1 MKTLQLYKSVLIIA
15 IVFMV
20 GACTNFEDLVDDPN
34 RATSVPPS
42 MLLTEVLRVMNNVD
56 DEGPWSSAQR
66 DNQFWAISFDYYG
79 EQDYNW
85 GSAPLRYTTLSNVQA
100 MVKEADKLDT
110 KNKYGALA
118 KFFNAYFLD
127 YMSKRMGDI
136 PMSES
141 LKAKSD
147 DPITKPKY
155 DAQKDVYIEILKLLD
170 DANEQITVAKAE
182 VGTGNIQGDFLY
194 NGDLDKWQR
203 AINSFHLRVLI
214 GLSKKSAELNVASQF
229 NTILSNPS
237 KYPLMRGIE
246 DNMTRNFSDENGNN
260 YALNPG
266 NFGRNRNRD
275 IMAGTYLNI
284 LKENNDPR
292 IYKVADPAIF
302 YFNANDPL
310 NLNAYIPANT
320 GDDQG
325 SMQVA
330 SDAGKLSY
338 PNEKRYYSNY
348 VGEGYILFGYAEQ
361 QFIIAEAIN
370 RGWITG
376 NAATFYNQGIKASM
390 DFYQVS
396 STDLAAFLSNTNVV
410 YKGNNAA
417 GLEQILTQKYVAFF
431 QNSERESYFNFR
443 RTGIP
448 KFDIG
453 PANKNNGK
461 IPMRWKYPQSEFETN
476 SDNVKAALAS
486 QYGGT
491 DDINA
496 VMWLVK

>member
-1 MKTLQLYKSVLIIA
+1 MKTIQLYKSVLIILM
-15 IVFMV
+15 VFML
-20 GACTNFEDLVDDPN
+20 GACTNFEDLADDPN

-79 EQDYNW
+79 DQDYNW

-100 MVKEADKLDT
+100 MVKEADKFDT

-118 KFFNAYFLD
+118 KFFNAYFYD

-141 LKAKSD
+141 LQAKSD
-147 DPITKPKY
+147 APITKPKY
-155 DAQKDVYIEILKLLD
+155 DAQKD
-170 DANEQITVAKAE
+170 QITMAKAE
-182 VGTGNIQGDFLY
+182 VGTAAIQGDFLY

-214 GLSKKSAELNVASQF
+214 GLSKKSSEINVISQF
-229 NTILSNPS
+229 NAIVSNPS

-246 DNMTRNFSDENGNN
+246 DNMTRYFSDENGNN

-284 LKENNDPR
+284 LKQNNDPR
-292 IYKVADPAIF
+292 IYKVADPAAF
-302 YFNANDPL
+302 YFNASDPL

-330 SDAGKLSY
+330 SDEGKLSY
-338 PNEKRYYSNY
+338 PSEKRYYSSY

-361 QFIIAEAIN
+361 QFVIAEAIN
-370 RGWITG
+370 RGWISG
-376 NAATFYNQGIKASM
+376 DAATYYKQGIKASM
-390 DFYQVS
+390 DFYDVS
-396 STDLAAFLSNTNVV
+396 NADITAFLNNTNVV
-410 YKGNNAA
+410 YKGNDVA
-417 GLEQILTQKYVAFF
+417 GLEQIVTQKYVAFF
-431 QNSERESYFNFR
+431 QNSERESYFNYR
-443 RTGIP
+443 RTGFP

-461 IPMRWKYPQSEFETN
+461 IPKRWKYPQSEFETN
-476 SDNVKAALAS
+476 SANVNAALAS

-496 VMWLVK
+496 VMWLIK

>member
-1 MKTLQLYKSVLIIA
+1 MKTIQLYKSMLIIA
-15 IVFMV
+15 MVFIA
-20 GACTNFEDLVDDPN
+20 GACTNFEDLADDPN
-34 RATSVPPS
+34 RATIVPPS

-85 GSAPLRYTTLSNVQA
+85 GAAPLRYTTLSNVKA
-100 MVKEADKLDT
+100 MEMESAKFDT

-141 LKAKSD
+141 LKAKSSEA
-147 DPITKPKY
+147 ITKPKY
-155 DAQKDVYIEILKLLD
+155 DSQKEVYIEILKLLN
-170 DANEQITVAKAE
+170 DANDQITVARAE
-182 VGTGNIQGDFLY
+182 VGTGNIQGDFLF

-203 AINSFHLRVLI
+203 TINAFHLRVLI
-214 GLSKKSAELNVASQF
+214 GLSKKTAEINVAKQF
-229 NTILSNPS
+229 NDIVSNPT
-237 KYPLMRGIE
+237 KYPLMKGIE
-246 DNMTRNFSDENGNN
+246 DNMTRYFSDENGNN
-260 YALNPG
+260 YELNPG
-266 NFGRNRNRD
+266 NYGFNRNRN

-284 LKENNDPR
+284 LKQNDDPR
-292 IYKVADPAIF
+292 IYKVADPAAF
-302 YFNANDPL
+302 YFKANDPL
-310 NLNAYIPANT
+310 NKSAYIAANT
-320 GDDQG
+320 GDEQG
-325 SMQVA
+325 PMQVA
-330 SDAGKLSY
+330 SDQGKLSY
-338 PNEKRYYSNY
+338 PNEKRYYSSY
-348 VGEGYILFGYAEQ
+348 VGEGYILFGYSEQ

-376 NAATFYNQGIKASM
+376 DAAAYYNQGIKASM
-390 DFYQVS
+390 DFYAVTS
-396 STDLAAFLSNTNVV
+396 ADITTFLNNANVV
-410 YKGNNAA
+410 YKGNNTA

-448 KFDIG
+448 AFNVG
-453 PANKNNGK
+453 PANKNSGK
-461 IPMRWKYPQSEFETN
+461 IPKRWKYPQSEFEN
-476 SDNVKAALAS
+476 NFENVNAALAS

-496 VMWLVK
+496 VMWLIK

>member
-1 MKTLQLYKSVLIIA
+1 MKTTQLHKIVLIMIMVIA
-15 IVFMV
+15 L
-20 GACTNFEDLVDDPN
+20 GACTNFDNLADDPN

-85 GSAPLRYTTLSNVQA
+85 GAAPLRYTTLSNVQA
-100 MVKEADKLDT
+100 MEKEASKLDT

-136 PMSES
+136 PMSEA
-141 LKAKSD
+141 LHAKND
-147 DPITKPKY
+147 NPITKPKY
-155 DAQKDVYIEILKLLD
+155 DSQKEVYIEILSLLD
-170 DANEQITVAKAE
+170 DANAQITSAKAE
-182 VGTGNIQGDFLY
+182 VGTGAIQGDFLY
-194 NGDLDKWQR
+194 NGDLDKWQK
-203 AINSFHLRVLI
+203 AINAFHLRVLI
-214 GLSKKSAELNVASQF
+214 GLSKKTSEIDVAAQF
-229 NTILSNPS
+229 NAIVSNPA
-237 KYPLMRGIE
+237 KYPLMKGIE
-246 DNMTRNFSDENGNN
+246 DNMTRSFSDENGNN

-266 NFGRNRNRD
+266 NFGRNRNRN

-284 LKENNDPR
+284 LKQNNDPR
-292 IYKVADPAIF
+292 IYKVADPATF
-302 YFNANDPL
+302 YFKANDPL
-310 NLNAYIPANT
+310 NLAAYIGANT
-320 GDDQG
+320 GDEQG

-330 SDAGKLSY
+330 SDQGKLSY
-338 PNEKRYYSNY
+338 PNEKRYYSSY
-348 VGEGYILFGYAEQ
+348 VGEAYILFGYAEQ

-370 RGWITG
+370 RGWTSG
-376 NAATFYNQGIKASM
+376 NASDVYNQGIKASM

-396 STDLAAFLSNTNVV
+396 TTDISNFLSNASVA

-431 QNSERESYFNFR
+431 QNSERESYFNYR

-448 KFDIG
+448 KFDVG
-453 PANKNNGK
+453 PANKNGGK

-476 SDNVKAALAS
+476 SENVNAALKS

-496 VMWLVK
+496 VMWLIK

>member
-1 MKTLQLYKSVLIIA
+1 MKTIQLYKSILIIA
-15 IVFMV
+15 MVFMI
-20 GACTNFEDLVDDPN
+20 GACTNFEDLADDPN

-100 MVKEADKLDT
+100 MVKEAEKLDT

-118 KFFNAYFLD
+118 KFFQAYFLD

-147 DPITKPKY
+147 TPITKPKY
-155 DAQKDVYIEILKLLD
+155 DTQKEVYVEILSLLD
-170 DANEQITVAKAE
+170 AANDQIAMARAQ
-182 VGTGNIQGDFLY
+182 VGTGAVQGDFLY

-214 GLSKKSAELNVASQF
+214 SLSKKTAELNVASQF
-229 NTILSNPS
+229 SAIVSNPS

-246 DNMTRNFSDENGNN
+246 DNMTRYFSDENGNN

-284 LKENNDPR
+284 LKQNNDPR
-292 IYKVADPAIF
+292 IYKVADPAAF
-302 YFNANDPL
+302 YFKANDPL

-320 GDDQG
+320 GDEQG

-330 SDAGKLSY
+330 SDEGKLSY
-338 PNEKRYYSNY
+338 PNEKRYYSSY

-370 RGWITG
+370 RGWIMG
-376 NAATFYNQGIKASM
+376 DAASFYKQGIKASM
-390 DFYQVS
+390 DFYDVS
-396 STDLAAFLSNTNVV
+396 NTDVTAFLNNANIV
-410 YKGNNAA
+410 YKGNNTA

-443 RTGIP
+443 RTGFP
-448 KFDIG
+448 KFNIG

-476 SDNVKAALAS
+476 SQNVNTALTR

-496 VMWLVK
+496 VMWLIK

>member
-1 MKTLQLYKSVLIIA
+1 MKTTPLYKNILIIA
-15 IVFMV
+15 MVFMI
-20 GACTNFEDLVDDPN
+20 GACTSFEDLADDPN

-42 MLLTEVLRVMNNVD
+42 MLLTEVLRVMNNID

-79 EQDYNW
+79 DQDYNW

-100 MVKEADKLDT
+100 MVNEAEKLDT

-118 KFFNAYFLD
+118 KFFQAYFLD

-136 PMSES
+136 PMSEA

-147 DPITKPKY
+147 TPITKPKY
-155 DAQKDVYIEILKLLD
+155 DTQKEVYVEILKLLD
-170 DANEQITVAKAE
+170 VANDQMAMARTE
-182 VGTGNIQGDFLY
+182 VGTGAVQGDFLY

-214 GLSKKSAELNVASQF
+214 SLSKKTSELNIASQF
-229 NTILSNPS
+229 SAIVSNPS
-237 KYPLMRGIE
+237 KYPLMRAIE
-246 DNMTRNFSDENGNN
+246 DNMTRYFSDENGNN
-260 YALNPG
+260 YPLNPA

-284 LKENNDPR
+284 LKQNNDPR
-292 IYKVADPAIF
+292 IYKVADPAAF
-302 YFNANDPL
+302 YFKANDPL

-320 GDDQG
+320 GDEQG

-330 SDAGKLSY
+330 SDEGKLSY
-338 PNEKRYYSNY
+338 PNEKRYYSSY
-348 VGEGYILFGYAEQ
+348 AGEGYILFGYAEQ

-376 NAATFYNQGIKASM
+376 DAATFYKQGIKASM
-390 DFYQVS
+390 DFYNVS
-396 STDLAAFLSNTNVV
+396 NNDVAAFLNNVNIV
-410 YKGNNAA
+410 YKGNNTA

-476 SDNVKAALAS
+476 SQNVNTALIR

-496 VMWLVK
+496 VMWLIK

>member
-1 MKTLQLYKSVLIIA
+1 MKTIQLYKSVLIIVM
-15 IVFMV
+15 VFMV
-20 GACTNFEDLVDDPN
+20 GACTNFEDLADDPN

-85 GSAPLRYTTLSNVQA
+85 GSAPLRYTTMSNVQA
-100 MVKEADKLDT
+100 MVKEAEKLDT
-110 KNKYGALA
+110 KNKYAALA
-118 KFFNAYFLD
+118 KFFDAYFLD

-136 PMSES
+136 PMTES

-155 DAQKDVYIEILKLLD
+155 DAQKDVYIEILRLLD
-170 DANEQITVAKAE
+170 AANDQITAAKAE
-182 VGTGNIQGDFLY
+182 VGTGAVQGDFLY
-194 NGDLDKWQR
+194 KGDLDKWQR

-214 GLSKKSAELNVASQF
+214 SLSKKTADINVISQF
-229 NTILSNPS
+229 KGIISNPS

-284 LKENNDPR
+284 LKQNNDPR
-292 IYKVADPAIF
+292 IYKVADPAAF
-302 YFNANDPL
+302 YFKANDPL

-320 GDDQG
+320 GDEQG

-330 SDAGKLSY
+330 SDEGKLSY
-338 PNEKRYYSNY
+338 PSEKRYYSNY

-361 QFIIAEAIN
+361 QFVIAEAIN
-370 RGWITG
+370 RGWIDG
-376 NAATFYNQGIKASM
+376 SAAAYYNQGIKASM
-390 DFYQVS
+390 DFYNVS
-396 STDLAAFLSNTNVV
+396 STDISSFLSNANVV
-410 YKGNNAA
+410 YKGNNTA

-431 QNSERESYFNFR
+431 QNSEREAYFNYR

-448 KFDIG
+448 KFDVG

-476 SDNVKAALAS
+476 SENVKAALAS

-496 VMWLVK
+496 VMWLLK

>member
-1 MKTLQLYKSVLIIA
+1 MLIIA
-15 IVFMV
+15 MVFIA
-20 GACTNFEDLVDDPN
+20 GACTNFEDLADDPN
-34 RATSVPPS
+34 RATVVPPS

-85 GSAPLRYTTLSNVQA
+85 GAAPLRYTTLSNVKA
-100 MVKEADKLDT
+100 MEAESAKFDT

-141 LKAKSD
+141 LKAKESEV
-147 DPITKPKY
+147 ITKPKY
-155 DAQKDVYIEILKLLD
+155 DTQKEVYIEILKLLN
-170 DANEQITVAKAE
+170 DANDQITVAKAE
-182 VGTGNIQGDFLY
+182 VGTGAVEGDFLF

-203 AINSFHLRVLI
+203 TINAFHLRVLI
-214 GLSKKSAELNVASQF
+214 GLSKKTAEIGVINEF
-229 NTILSNPS
+229 NAIVSNPS

-246 DNMTRNFSDENGNN
+246 DNMTRYFSDENGNN
-260 YALNPG
+260 YSLNPA
-266 NFGRNRNRD
+266 NYGRNRNRD

-284 LKENNDPR
+284 LKQNNDPR
-292 IYKVADPAIF
+292 MYKVADPAAF

-310 NLNAYIPANT
+310 NKNAYIAPNT
-320 GDDQG
+320 GDEQG
-325 SMQVA
+325 PMQVA
-330 SDAGKLSY
+330 SDQGKLSY
-338 PNEKRYYSNY
+338 PNEKRYYSSY
-348 VGEGYILFGYAEQ
+348 VGEGYILFGYSEQ
-361 QFIIAEAIN
+361 QFVIAEAMN

-376 NAATFYNQGIKASM
+376 DAAAYYNKGIKASM
-390 DFYQVS
+390 DFYAV
-396 STDLAAFLSNTNVV
+396 TIADITTFLNSANVV

-448 KFDIG
+448 AFNVG
-453 PANKNNGK
+453 PANKNGGK
-461 IPMRWKYPQSEFETN
+461 IPMRWKYPQGEFENN
-476 SDNVKAALAS
+476 SENVNAALTR

-496 VMWLVK
+496 VMWLLK

>member
-1 MKTLQLYKSVLIIA
+1 MKTIQLYKSVLIIVM
-15 IVFMV
+15 VFMV
-20 GACTNFEDLVDDPN
+20 GACTNFEDLADDPN

-85 GSAPLRYTTLSNVQA
+85 GSAPLRYTTMSNVQA
-100 MVKEADKLDT
+100 MVKEAEKLDT
-110 KNKYGALA
+110 KNKYAALA
-118 KFFNAYFLD
+118 KFFDAYFLD

-136 PMSES
+136 PMTES

-155 DAQKDVYIEILKLLD
+155 DAQKDVYIEILRLLD
-170 DANEQITVAKAE
+170 AANDQIALAKAE
-182 VGTGNIQGDFLY
+182 VGTGAVQGDFLY
-194 NGDLDKWQR
+194 KGDLDKWQR

-214 GLSKKSAELNVASQF
+214 SLSKKTADVNVISQF
-229 NTILSNPS
+229 KGIISNPS

-284 LKENNDPR
+284 LKQNNDPR
-292 IYKVADPAIF
+292 IYKVADPAAF
-302 YFNANDPL
+302 YFKANDPL

-320 GDDQG
+320 GDEQG

-330 SDAGKLSY
+330 SDEGKLSY
-338 PNEKRYYSNY
+338 PSEKRYYSNY

-361 QFIIAEAIN
+361 QFVIAEAIN
-370 RGWITG
+370 RGWIDG
-376 NAATFYNQGIKASM
+376 NAATYYNQGIKASM
-390 DFYQVS
+390 DFYNVS
-396 STDLAAFLSNTNVV
+396 GTDISSFLNNPNVV
-410 YKGNNAA
+410 YKGNNTA

-431 QNSERESYFNFR
+431 QNSEREAYFNYR

-448 KFDIG
+448 KFDVG

-476 SDNVKAALAS
+476 SENVKAALAS

-496 VMWLVK
+496 VMWLLK